1 MIIYSLL
8 ICISLVCF
16 PWYFGDVILITL
28 SCLYQ
33 TSDQILMCRDYSYI
47 LYGGTFMA
55 YSAYRDTFIILS
67 WTVMF
72 AEKCY
77 RWGFSILWLPL
88 CTNGYLSL
96 CICLII
102 VIHDCL
108 LYFLYSRLM
117 PLLPVNRSSH
127 INTSSNPNHLS
138 PHPHIILCS
147 NRHPGGSLIQL
158 QIRSLQ
164 SKVSQHTYIHIHI
177 HTYIYI
183 YIYIYIYSPATLL
196 DTPLQLLGNTN
207 YQSANHMAATQY
219 I

>member
-1 MIIYSLL
+1 MWLFILYWYVYHWFVFHDTSVMWYWLLWAVYTKLVIKFWCSVIIA
-8 ICISLVCF
+8 I
-16 PWYFGDVILITL
+16 
-28 SCLYQ
+28 
-33 TSDQILMCRDYSYI
+33 
-47 LYGGTFMA
+47 YGGTFMV
-55 YSAYRDTFIILS
+55 YSAYCDTFIILS

-138 PHPHIILCS
+138 PHPYIILCS

-177 HTYIYI
+177 YTYIYI
-183 YIYIYIYSPATLL
+183 YIYIYIYTL
-196 DTPLQLLGNTN
+196 TGHFIRHTC
-207 YQSANHMAATQY
+207 SIAW
-219 I
+219 